1 MEEFKAEIKKYQD
14 TIKKI
19 TLKTPYEMRMSMF
32 LVECSTLNE
41 DLIKICNKL
50 IKMICAKI
58 HNYVFTELQ
67 QNVQTAVRAMSAKF
81 LDKADT
87 SSKLV

>member
-1 MEEFKAEIKKYQD
+1 
-14 TIKKI
+14 
-19 TLKTPYEMRMSMF
+19 MRMSMF
-32 LVECSTLNE
+32 LVECTTLNE

-50 IKMICAKI
+50 IKQICAKI
-58 HNYVFTELQ
+58 HNHVFTELQ
-67 QNVQTAVRAMSAKF
+67 QNVMASVRAMQAKF